1 MLKVNIEQKGY
12 GNHIVLKNVLL
23 EIDTPGIYGVIG
35 KNGQGK
41 TTLFKCI
48 LGLENYVGKSWLNG
62 KSVNMQTTAWCS
74 AEPAVYDE
82 LTSKEFYRFY
92 NHLTGDKESSDTLLF
107 ELPTDKLIKEFSTG
121 MKKKVYLNAVLQKEY
136 DMYILDEPF
145 NGLDIESNYYLMKY
159 LEQLAK
165 RSIVLVSSH
174 IIDVL
179 YKHCDGIFMVKN
191 QEVKRYLKEE
201 FGKIEEE
208 FFK

>member
-1 MLKVNIEQKGY
+1 MLKVKIEQKEY
-12 GNHIVLKNVLL
+12 GDHIVLKNVLL

-48 LGLENYVGKSWLNG
+48 LGLENYVGQSTLGGN
-62 KSVNMQTTAWCS
+62 NLDMRTTAWCS

-92 NHLTGDKESSDTLLF
+92 NHLSGKKESSKALLF
-107 ELPTDKLIKEFSTG
+107 ELPSDKLIKEFSTG
-121 MKKKVYLNAVLQKEY
+121 MKKKVYLNAVLQREY
-136 DMYILDEPF
+136 EMYILDEPF

-165 RSIVLVSSH
+165 HSIILISSH

-179 YKHCDGIFMVKN
+179 YKHCHGIFMVKN
-191 QEVKRYLKEE
+191 QEVKKYIKEE